1 MTDSPTLAF
10 LLRRLEAS
18 ASGAP
23 APDTVPTGFPSLD
36 QLLSGGLRK
45 GDLTLLAGDA
55 GSGKSALALALAV
68 RAAANGRNVTF
79 LSGESTPER
88 LVERAISMEGRFSI
102 DDLRKGRLDEETRL
116 RAASAVHELRDRLP
130 DFGVVPGPSSDA
142 VAEELRRAL
151 DLEFAVVD
159 GIGALTSGERPR
171 EEDLAVAVTSL
182 KRLALELGIALL
194 VTVPLVRPVTSRD
207 DHRPTLDD
215 LGALGAAKDVPD
227 MILGLF
233 REEMYASVKVGIE
246 GATELL
252 VLKNRN
258 GPVGYV
264 DLYFYSKWM
273 RFEDMVEH

>member
-1 MTDSPTLAF
+1 LTDSPTLAF

-55 GSGKSALALALAV
+55 GSGKTALAGALAV
-68 RAAANGRNVTF
+68 RAAARGRNVTF
-79 LSGESTPER
+79 LSGESSPER
-88 LVERAISMEGRFSI
+88 LVERAIAMEGRFSI

-116 RAASAVHELRDRLP
+116 RAASAVHDLRDRLP

-159 GIGALTSGERPR
+159 GIGALASGERPR
-171 EEDLAVAVTSL
+171 EEDLAVAITSL

-194 VTVPLVRPVTSRD
+194 ATIPLVRPVTSRD
-207 DHRPTLDD
+207 DHRPSLDD

-233 REEMYASVKVGIE
+233 REEMYQAVKVGIE

-252 VLKNRN
+252 ILKNRN